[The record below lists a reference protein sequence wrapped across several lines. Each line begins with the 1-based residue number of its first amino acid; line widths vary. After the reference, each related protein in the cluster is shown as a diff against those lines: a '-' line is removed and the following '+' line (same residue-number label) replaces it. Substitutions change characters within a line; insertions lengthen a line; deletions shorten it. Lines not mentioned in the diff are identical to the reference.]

1 MKRSILT
8 LLIIVIT
15 LVTAAGQPSKLV
27 IIDPLVKNDLRDITD
42 DNNQKIIILP
52 EEGDPVKLIGEE
64 LKKSAYDEVHLYM
77 LTKPGSIIFDEKNIL
92 PENIEESSADFRG
105 WKTGLKS
112 GSEIII
118 HSPDLGSTPEG
129 LFITDKI
136 AEYTGCPVKI
146 NK

>member
-77 LTKPGSIIFDEKNIL
+77 LTKPGSIIFDEK
-92 PENIEESSADFRG
+92 
-105 WKTGLKS
+105 K
-112 GSEIII
+112 
-118 HSPDLGSTPEG
+118 
-129 LFITDKI
+129 
-136 AEYTGCPVKI
+136 YTAGKH
-146 NK
+146 